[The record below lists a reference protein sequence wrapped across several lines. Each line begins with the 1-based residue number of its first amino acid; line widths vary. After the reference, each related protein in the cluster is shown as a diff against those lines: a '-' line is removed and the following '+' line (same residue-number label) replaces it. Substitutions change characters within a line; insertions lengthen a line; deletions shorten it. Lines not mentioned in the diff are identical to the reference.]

1 MSHTNTAP
9 SINTSISEP
18 TVRPSMVEECSCRY
32 CIAARM
38 ESGAC
43 AARCGLPPRIH
54 PEPVAKTERDLHHL
68 STRGLS
74 LIGVDLDVVVV
85 VVVVVDLDG
94 DGDVEVD
101 ATFDAQIIF
110 VSIATTPSSS

>member
-1 MSHTNTAP
+1 M
-9 SINTSISEP
+9 
-18 TVRPSMVEECSCRY
+18 
-32 CIAARM
+32 
-38 ESGAC
+38 
-43 AARCGLPPRIH
+43 
-54 PEPVAKTERDLHHL
+54 
-68 STRGLS
+68 S
-74 LIGVDLDVVVV
+74 LIGVDLD